1 MNLRMSHPL
10 DFVLHLWGR
19 HTTMSHNPNYLDF
32 VPLSVAPSHDRESS
46 ADDSQK
52 GSAPPLECD
61 LEIGQSISQNW
72 NVDQSVEA

>member
-1 MNLRMSHPL
+1 MSHPL
-10 DFVLHLWGR
+10 DFVLHLSRR

-32 VPLSVAPSHDRESS
+32 VLHLWHRPFDPVSHQQM
-46 ADDSQK
+46 DSQK
-52 GSAPPLECD
+52 GSASPLECD